1 MDLTPELWQA
11 ILAASRQDWSQR
23 KQWSTDLEKGRL
35 TIGNDGHW
43 QCSASLDEA
52 DRQALDLLLPVATSC
67 GPFCMA
73 QLGQSLDGRI
83 ATVTGDSYFIND
95 KLTRRHLHRLRAL
108 VDAVVIG
115 AGTAI
120 ADQPQ
125 LTVRHVDGP
134 NPVRVVLDPN
144 GRVPVAGPLFDS
156 GRDPATTLHLVGPGL
171 KLSPVPDHVRRVV
184 IETGDAGFEPATIVR
199 TLNDFGHQRILVEG
213 GGVTV
218 SRFIEAGLLDRLHL
232 LIAPLLIGSG
242 RPGINLPVIERL
254 SQAPR
259 RPMRAYPCGDELIVD
274 LLQ

>member
-1 MDLTPELWQA
+1 MTITPNLWQA
-11 ILAASRQDWSQR
+11 ILAASCQNWFRRQEWSA
-23 KQWSTDLEKGRL
+23 DLEKGRL

-43 QCSASLDEA
+43 QCAVGLDEA
-52 DRQALDLLLPVATSC
+52 DRQALDLLLPVATSR

-125 LTVRHVDGP
+125 LTVRHVEGP
-134 NPVRVVLDPN
+134 NPVRVILDPN
-144 GRVPVAGPLFDS
+144 GRVPVTGPLFDP
-156 GRDPATTLHLVGPGL
+156 GRDPTSTLHLVGPGL
-171 KLSPVPDHVRRVV
+171 KLAPVADHVRRVV
-184 IETGDAGFEPATIVR
+184 IETGDDGFEPATIVR
-199 TLNDFGHQRILVEG
+199 VLNDLGHQRILVEG

-218 SRFIEAGLLDRLHL
+218 SRFIEAGILDRLHL

-254 SQAPR
+254 SQVPR
-259 RPMRAYPCGDELIVD
+259 HSMRAYPCGDELIVD
-274 LLQ
+274 ILQ